1 MITKIK
7 LVASSRL
14 PVDLASRGLRPDE
27 IGKIMQWL
35 AAQTEPVIDRPKIE
49 SDLRSMGL
57 SQEAVNGTL
66 VSLVK
71 ESVRP
76 HVGYYLIVVLLAL
89 VVIGGCLR
97 WMLG

>member
-35 AAQTEPVIDRPKIE
+35 AAQTEPVIDRAKIE

-89 VVIGGCLR
+89 VAIGGCLR
-97 WMLG
+97 WMLS